1 MPYPPLWHPATSDRG
16 TATAVLVDSR
26 ERYLGYLN
34 VTPRQATETLRN
46 WASFRTDH
54 NMEEGDRNVRRLA
67 AAGGLQFSTG
77 RGSCI
82 RDSYTTKTGARF
94 IELACLVNG
103 VRASSVIVGAAPP
116 QLWPKMAPVLERAIS
131 SFTT

>member
-1 MPYPPLWHPATSDRG
+1 MPYPPLWRPATSDRG
-16 TATAVLVDSR
+16 TATAVLVDGR

-34 VTPRQATETLRN
+34 VTPRQANETLPN

-67 AAGGLQFSTG
+67 AAGGLRFSTG

-94 IELACLVNG
+94 IELACLVDG
-103 VRASSVIVGAAPP
+103 ARASSVIVGAAPP